1 MKLKEYLTLMENFY
15 NSNPINEKLNFNY
28 DIKNIQSSDYKLRW
42 IVKIE
47 SDLYTIDAGKIKEDT
62 WDITFS
68 FAEEGITSLTD
79 KNIPLKVLSA
89 VATAIKKL
97 VIKKNP
103 KYIEATIFGNKKAN
117 TFLNLIKHEIK
128 NNKDAEVMKEYSLN
142 MKSKKIESVDYYIV
156 SFKKEC
162 KNSACL

>member
-1 MKLKEYLTLMENFY
+1 MKFKEYLTLMKNFY

-28 DIKNIQSSDYKLRW
+28 DIKKISGNEYKWKW
-42 IVKIE
+42 IVKIN

-68 FAEEGITSLTD
+68 FAEEGITSSTD

-89 VATAIKKL
+89 VATAIKEL
-97 VIKKNP
+97 VIEVNP

-117 TFLNLIKHEIK
+117 TFLNLMKHEIK
-128 NNKDAEVMKEYSLN
+128 NNKDAEVMKEYSLS
-142 MKSKKIESVDYYIV
+142 MKSKKMESIDYYTI
-156 SFKKEC
+156 SLKK
-162 KNSACL
+162 